1 MSNGPYAW
9 LRQMSKFHHQFSF
22 GHSFELFCLG
32 NPFIQNF
39 AAIKCTQLVV
49 IDKRESS
56 YVFFIII
63 IIIWIDTR
71 LIKHINLLGLV
82 LLRVN
87 INKIEIFNLRIN
99 FSSLVTKQ
107 IGNFASQ
114 LT

>member
-1 MSNGPYAW
+1 MALMHDYVRWANFTTNSRLGILLN
-9 LRQMSKFHHQFSF
+9 SS
-22 GHSFELFCLG
+22 LG
-32 NPFIQNF
+32 NSFIQNF
-39 AAIKCTQLVV
+39 AAIKCTPLVV
-49 IDKRESS
+49 IDRRENS
-56 YVFFIII
+56 YAFFIII

-87 INKIEIFNLRIN
+87 INKIEISNLRIN

-107 IGNFASQ
+107 IGNVSSQ

>member
-1 MSNGPYAW
+1 
-9 LRQMSKFHHQFSF
+9 MSKFHHQFSF

-32 NPFIQNF
+32 NSFIQNF
-39 AAIKCTQLVV
+39 AAIKCTPLVV
-49 IDKRESS
+49 IDKRENS
-56 YVFFIII
+56 YVFFIITI

-87 INKIEIFNLRIN
+87 INKIEISYLRIN

-107 IGNFASQ
+107 IGNFSSQ

>member
-1 MSNGPYAW
+1 
-9 LRQMSKFHHQFSF
+9 MSKFHHQFSF

-32 NPFIQNF
+32 NSFIQNF
-39 AAIKCTQLVV
+39 AAIKCTPLVGT
-49 IDKRESS
+49 DRRENS
-56 YVFFIII
+56 YAFFIII

-71 LIKHINLLGLV
+71 LIKHIDLLGLV

-87 INKIEIFNLRIN
+87 INKKEIFNLRIN

>member
-1 MSNGPYAW
+1 
-9 LRQMSKFHHQFSF
+9 MSKFHHQFSF
-22 GHSFELFCLG
+22 GHSFELFCPG
-32 NPFIQNF
+32 NSFIQNF
-39 AAIKCTQLVV
+39 AAIKCTPLVV
-49 IDKRESS
+49 TDRRENS
-56 YVFFIII
+56 YVFLIII

-87 INKIEIFNLRIN
+87 INKIEISNLRIN

-107 IGNFASQ
+107 IGNFSSQ

>member
-1 MSNGPYAW
+1 MITSDEQISPPILVWAFFW
-9 LRQMSKFHHQFSF
+9 TLLPF
-22 GHSFELFCLG
+22 LG
-32 NPFIQNF
+32 NAFIQNF
-39 AAIKCTQLVV
+39 AAIKCTPLVV
-49 IDKRESS
+49 IDKRESG
-56 YVFFIII
+56 YVFFIIII

-82 LLRVN
+82 PLRVN

-107 IGNFASQ
+107 IGNFSSQ

>member
-1 MSNGPYAW
+1 
-9 LRQMSKFHHQFSF
+9 MSKFHHQFSF

-32 NPFIQNF
+32 NSFIQNF
-39 AAIKCTQLVV
+39 TAIKCTPLVV

-56 YVFFIII
+56 YVFLIIII

-87 INKIEIFNLRIN
+87 INKIEISYLRIN

-107 IGNFASQ
+107 IGNFSSQ
-114 LT
+114 LM